1 MDLLS
6 RLGLFWRRLNPNQR
20 LLFGTLGLAFVVVV
34 ISLGV
39 WSSRP
44 QYGTLFANLDPAD
57 GSAIVDQLRS
67 QKIPYKVADGG
78 RTIQVPEDKVYE
90 TRLSMAGNGLPGSG
104 TGYEI
109 LDTNKLGW
117 TDFMQKFQYRRAL
130 EGEIARTIQTLQEI
144 QAARVHL
151 VTPEPSLFIAE
162 EKQATAS
169 VVLRLKP
176 GARLSAAHVQG
187 IVHLVSSAVE
197 GLGTDNVTI
206 IDTAGNLLSRPS
218 SDPLLGATA
227 DQISLARGMEEGLTN
242 KVQSLLETVLGPG
255 KSAVRISA
263 EMDFQKAER
272 TVESYD
278 AENPVIRSEETHN
291 QTGTDGSKNESS
303 TTNYE
308 ISKTVEHV
316 VAPTG
321 QIRRLTASVFV
332 DGTYRA
338 LPKGQKEYVPRS
350 PEEMQKFQNIIKTA
364 LGFDAKRGDQLTVE
378 SIAFDTSVLDQEKKE
393 MEKSQRWTLLQQV
406 GGKVLTG
413 AVLLFL
419 FLFLVRAMRKMRG
432 PAGPVMGTTTGRMV
446 DMRIDG
452 GSGQAGAADFLPE
465 PAALENPRSVQIQK
479 KVMHLAK
486 ESPDNLARLLRVWL
500 REEA

>member
-1 MDLLS
+1 MDFLN
-6 RLGLFWRRLNPNQR
+6 RMGLFWRRLNPNQK
-20 LLFGTLGLAFVVVV
+20 LLFGTLGVAFLVLV

-44 QYGTLFANLDPAD
+44 QYGTLFANLDPSD
-57 GSAIVDQLRS
+57 GSAIVDRLRS
-67 QKIPYKVADGG
+67 QKIPFKVADGG
-78 RTIQVPEDKVYE
+78 RTILVPEDKVYE
-90 TRLSMAGNGLPGSG
+90 TRLTMAGNGLPGSG

-117 TDFMQKFQYRRAL
+117 TDFVQKFQYRRAL

-151 VTPEPSLFIAE
+151 VTPEPSLFVSE
-162 EKQATAS
+162 EKPATAS

-176 GARLSAAHVQG
+176 GARLSPPHVQG

-197 GLGTDNVTI
+197 GLNPENVTL
-206 IDTAGNLLSRPS
+206 IDTSGNLLSRPS
-218 SDPLLGATA
+218 ADPLLGASA
-227 DQISLARGMEEGLTN
+227 DQISLTRGMEEQLTN

-255 KSAVRISA
+255 KSVVRIAA

-278 AENPVIRSEETHN
+278 AENPVVRSEQRSD
-291 QTGTDGSKNESS
+291 QTSADGSKNESS

-308 ISKTVEHV
+308 ISKTIEHV
-316 VAPTG
+316 ITPTG
-321 QIRRLTASVFV
+321 TVRRLTASVFV

-350 PEEMQKFQNIIKTA
+350 PEEMQKFQNIIRTA
-364 LGFDAKRGDQLTVE
+364 LGFDATRGDLLTVE
-378 SIAFDTSVLDQEKKE
+378 NIAFDTSILDQEKKE
-393 MEKSQRWTLLQQV
+393 MEKSERWNLLTQL

-413 AVLLFL
+413 AILLFL
-419 FLFLVRAMRKMRG
+419 FVYLLRALRRSRG
-432 PAGPVMGTTTGRMV
+432 PSVETLPSGRVV
-446 DMRIDG
+446 DMRIGG
-452 GSGQAGAADFLPE
+452 GSHEILPE
-465 PAALENPRSVQIQK
+465 PASLENPRSVQIQR
-479 KVMHLAK
+479 KVQSLAK
-486 ESPDNLARLLRVWL
+486 ESPDNLARLLKVWL
-500 REEA
+500 KEEV